1 MAYWVIN
8 DWGGHSEAWLD
19 TDICPVLRSTHYK
32 NPLPILI
39 KKGEAM
45 KHIVFEYMDRYTDG
59 EWKRQECY
67 MRSVD
72 ECIRVYGLGKDC
84 SYRIISVEEVNE

>member
-1 MAYWVIN
+1 MFRGGSENAYDADVMY
-8 DWGGHSEAWLD
+8 SL
-19 TDICPVLRSTHYK
+19 LQTHYK
-32 NPLPILI
+32 NPPPILI
-39 KKGEAM
+39 EKGERM
-45 KHIVFEYMDRYTDG
+45 KHIIFEFMDRYTNG

-84 SYRIISVEEVNE
+84 SYRIISVEETDD